1 MRISRLTA
9 AISMGIALAGAMPM
23 EGVAQTPREALEKFR
38 RQNEQKFN
46 SFRNACNK
54 RYADFLRQSWKRF
67 HGTLPVELPPE
78 PAPIPPLIYE
88 GEKENKTII
97 EEKQKPVIEEKQE
110 PVIEERQK
118 EEKPEEEQHEVKP
131 KVQIPI
137 DMIPVIVIPP
147 APTPQPQPLEP
158 IEEIPVPVI
167 NENVVETDLYGIAA
181 KVRFPADFSVHL
193 SEPSNHAVADAWER
207 LSDGSLDNTLFD
219 CIALRSEHNLSDW
232 AYLQLLDNVGKTA
245 VADKNTSTLLTSYL
259 FCQSGYRMR
268 LGIDDYSNLYMLFSS
283 PHAIFKMM
291 LYALGEEFF
300 YVYGPCEVDS
310 LKICDAPFEG
320 EKSLSLYIREPQ
332 TFGTAMSEKR
342 TIASD
347 EGLKGSADSQV
358 STGLIKFYETYPVSA
373 IDGNVM
379 TRWAMYADTPIDAS
393 TKEILYPGLKEMIR
407 DCDTLTAAN
416 RLLDWVQHAFTYE
429 YDEKV
434 WGYDRAFFAE
444 ETLYYP
450 YCDCEDR
457 SILYSRLVRDLLGL
471 DVALVYY
478 PGHLATA
485 VAFDNEVPGDAMLI
499 DGRRFTVCDPT
510 YIGAPVGL
518 QMPNLDYDKT
528 QAILLRR

>member
-46 SFRNACNK
+46 SFRDACNK

-88 GEKENKTII
+88 GEKDKE
-97 EEKQKPVIEEKQE
+97 PVIEEKQ
-110 PVIEERQK
+110 
-118 EEKPEEEQHEVKP
+118 
-131 KVQIPI
+131 
-137 DMIPVIVIPP
+137 IPVIVTPP
-147 APTPQPQPLEP
+147 APAPRPEP
-158 IEEIPVPVI
+158 IEPVKETPVPVI
-167 NENVVETDLYGIAA
+167 SENTVETDLYGLAA
-181 KVRFPADFSVHL
+181 KVRFPADFSL
-193 SEPSNHAVADAWER
+193 SLRNPTNHSVAEAWEK

-219 CIALRSEHNLSDW
+219 CLALRSEHNLSDW
-232 AYLQLLDNVGKTA
+232 AYLQLLDNVGKAA
-245 VADKNTSTLLTSYL
+245 VADKNTATLLTSYL

-268 LGIDDYSNLYMLFSS
+268 PGIDDDSNLYMLFSS

-379 TRWAMYADTPIDAS
+379 TRWAMYADTPMDAA
-393 TKEILYPGLKEMIR
+393 TKEILYPDLKEMIR

-457 SILYSRLVRDLLGL
+457 SILYSRIVRDLLGL

-485 VAFDNEVPGDAMLI
+485 VAFDSEVPGDAMLI

-518 QMPNLDYDKT
+518 QMPNLDYDRT
-528 QAILLRR
+528 QAILLRRL